1 MNLDEN
7 KRPLHIP
14 EQSSDRNDYI
24 QGIGPK
30 EVAIILAAL
39 LVSTVVTIFVCVF
52 TNNIPMGLFI
62 GFFMIGSTIIAV
74 KRDAINESMI
84 DKVHLMNEYSK
95 SQKRYEYR
103 YEDVFET
110 EKEGD
115 EE

>member
-1 MNLDEN
+1 MELLDEN

-14 EQSSDRNDYI
+14 AQSSDRNDYI

-39 LVSTVVTIFVCVF
+39 LASAILAVFICVF
-52 TNNIPMGLFI
+52 TGNIPMGLFT

-74 KRDAINESMI
+74 KRDSINESMI
-84 DKVHLMNEYSK
+84 DKVNIIIEYSK

-103 YEDVFET
+103 YDDVFET
-110 EKEGD
+110 EKE
-115 EE
+115 